1 MESHKMNSRKIVLI
15 LIIILL
21 GANVV
26 AQDKTIL
33 FVLSAADTLPL
44 NNGSKLRQTGV
55 FLNEFYLAYEAVSKA
70 GYTVDFATPNG
81 IVATIDHESVE
92 EKYWKGFLRLKT
104 EAVSFVKTDSAF
116 NNPRTLEQALENK
129 SQYVGMVIPGG
140 QGLMID
146 LMNDKNIRVLLK
158 YFAEAQKPTGLI
170 CHAPSLILSIPK
182 EGNPYIGFKV
192 TSVSPSEEIVIEK
205 FIMKGKPENR
215 KIARQLRKLGLRYK
229 QGLPKANHAVRDRN
243 LVTSQNPFSSGAFN
257 KLYVEALT
265 DCLTHR
271 ELRNPV
277 E

>member
-1 MESHKMNSRKIVLI
+1 MEKHKMNRRKIISI
-15 LIIILL
+15 LTIILLL

-33 FVLSAADTLPL
+33 FVLSAADTLAL
-44 NNGSKLRQTGV
+44 NDGNKLRQTGV

-70 GYTVDFATPNG
+70 GYAVDFATPNG
-81 IVATIDHESVE
+81 IVATIDNESVD
-92 EKYWKGFLRLKT
+92 EKYWKGFLTAKT

-129 SQYVGMVIPGG
+129 SKYVGMVIPGG
-140 QGLMID
+140 QGLMVD

-158 YFAEAQKPTGLI
+158 YFAEAKKPTGLI
-170 CHAPSLILSIPK
+170 CHAPSLILTIPK

-205 FIMKGKPENR
+205 FIMKGRPQNR
-215 KIARQLRKLGLRYK
+215 KIARQLRKSGLNYK

-243 LVTSQNPFSSGAFN
+243 LVTSQNPFSSSAFN
-257 KLYVEALT
+257 KLYLKALA
-265 DCLTHR
+265 DYLTH
-271 ELRNPV
+271 
-277 E
+277 